1 MSEHG
6 VTLVRCVSIAVWS
19 ESMLKGSANV
29 VERDDAR
36 PDPDVVRSQLE
47 RLLKSDQF
55 KNSKRCQTLLTY
67 IVSETLAGRS
77 DHLKERLIGINVF
90 GRNPDYNAAEDPVVR
105 NAAIEVRKRLA
116 QFYMEPGSTDTI
128 RLDLHAGSYIPEFR
142 VLERGPR
149 LREEDPAPQAAEL
162 SQPAQGLAQEPV
174 FREVEPEPSSQSSTS
189 AKMNA
194 GPSWLPR
201 AGLIL
206 LAILLFGGVVAFLL
220 RRGSGS
226 GITKSGTTMEGV
238 QETPATPSSAPAT
251 PVSGESGEVHIL
263 AGSQQG
269 GPYLDHSG
277 TQWMPDRYFS
287 GGQAKSGVTDFFFPP
302 ADPQLF
308 RTLREGS
315 FTYDIPLKLNQNYEM
330 RLYFVEPQYRYGN
343 RIAGDGEN
351 IRLFQV
357 RANDQVILDRF
368 DIIEDAGF
376 ASNTIRAFKDITP
389 AKDGKLH
396 LQFVAQREQPLVS
409 AIELI
414 PTNRGTIPPIRIHM
428 SQSEYTDHAGR
439 RWSPDNFYVGGQ
451 LFDSGAAVTE
461 TPDPDLFNVSRFGNF
476 HYAIP
481 VPPGRYSLTLYLAE
495 TWFRSPGQRVFD
507 VTCNGVSLMHQMDIF
522 KQAGFSRVF
531 QKTFHGLEPNGQGK
545 LLISFSP
552 TVNYAGL
559 RALEVSGE

>member
-1 MSEHG
+1 
-6 VTLVRCVSIAVWS
+6 
-19 ESMLKGSANV
+19 MLKGSASV
-29 VERDDAR
+29 VERDGAR
-36 PDPDVVRSQLE
+36 PDPDIVRSQLE

-67 IVSETLAGRS
+67 IVSETLDGRS

-116 QFYMEPGSTDTI
+116 QFYMDPGRADSI
-128 RLDLHAGSYIPEFR
+128 RIDLHAGNYIPEFR
-142 VLERGPR
+142 VLESARR
-149 LREEDPAPQAAEL
+149 LRQEESIPQTAELPKPEGSVELEPAFSYGKPDSQAPAPA
-162 SQPAQGLAQEPV
+162 
-174 FREVEPEPSSQSSTS
+174 RTI
-189 AKMNA
+189 A

-201 AGLIL
+201 AGFIL
-206 LAILLFGGVVAFLL
+206 LAILLFSGVVAFLL
-220 RRGSGS
+220 QRRSGS
-226 GITKSGTTMEGV
+226 PTTRSATTTAGIREIS
-238 QETPATPSSAPAT
+238 AIPSSAPAD

-263 AGSQQG
+263 AGSLQA

-277 TQWMPDRYFS
+277 TQWTPDRYFS
-287 GGQAKSGVTDFFFPP
+287 GGEAKSGVTDFFFPP

-315 FTYDIPLKLNQNYEM
+315 FSYDIPLKQNQTYEM

-357 RANDQVILDRF
+357 RANDQVILDKF

-396 LQFVAQREQPLVS
+396 LQFVAQREHPLVS

-414 PTNRGTIPPIRIHM
+414 PTNRATIPPIRIHM
-428 SQSEYTDHAGR
+428 SQSEYTDHIGQ

-451 LFDSGAAVTE
+451 LFDSGATVTE
-461 TPDPDLFNVSRFGNF
+461 TADPDLFNVSRFGNF

-481 VPPGRYSLTLYLAE
+481 VPPGRYSLTLYMAE

-559 RALEVSGE
+559 RALEVLGE